1 MRRGREGAKEAA
13 YMTTTASFAATPTTL
28 SVTIAGAI
36 PLPAAGAADAA
47 ADVAAADVDPASSIS
62 GAAVRQPAAAVR
74 RAAADALA
82 AAVPSADAGAAVF
95 GAALLDAASAH
106 ADAASVALP
115 GPPAADAAKGGRPGA
130 PPLAAAA
137 LIPSRGGGGRQRVTA
152 GAAPAAVARAG
163 SGGARGKPLA
173 GSPSRRHPTPPATP
187 RRTCM
192 ARREGDEGV
201 ATEPAS
207 GAMARTRP
215 GAPWSRSPSPGRA
228 QGSGEALVGRPA
240 FLRSRAAH
248 CSDGNTKTCQAS
260 HRAVV
265 SNPLPWKPNTND
277 LQLPP
282 PPPPTP
288 EDQQPRSPLTVSIA
302 RNSATN
308 SHPASIKP
316 TQEPP
321 PPPPPKPRKA
331 EGRSDVRF
339 SRKQK
344 QGLVM
349 FSLKALLC
357 DM

>member
-115 GPPAADAAKGGRPGA
+115 GPPAADATKGGRPGA

-173 GSPSRRHPTPPATP
+173 ATPYTSCDAAPHLYGPKRGRRRRGDRARLRRHGEGPARSALEP
-187 RRTCM
+187 KPFAREGAGQRRS
-192 ARREGDEGV
+192 ARRE
-201 ATEPAS
+201 
-207 GAMARTRP
+207 TRV
-215 GAPWSRSPSPGRA
+215 PSLPR
-228 QGSGEALVGRPA
+228 RP
-240 FLRSRAAH
+240 
-248 CSDGNTKTCQAS
+248 
-260 HRAVV
+260 
-265 SNPLPWKPNTND
+265 
-277 LQLPP
+277 LQ
-282 PPPPTP
+282 
-288 EDQQPRSPLTVSIA
+288 RW
-302 RNSATN
+302 
-308 SHPASIKP
+308 
-316 TQEPP
+316 
-321 PPPPPKPRKA
+321 
-331 EGRSDVRF
+331 
-339 SRKQK
+339 
-344 QGLVM
+344 
-349 FSLKALLC
+349 
-357 DM
+357 

>member
-1 MRRGREGAKEAA
+1 MPRR
-13 YMTTTASFAATPTTL
+13 PPWL
-28 SVTIAGAI
+28 VQ
-36 PLPAAGAADAA
+36 AAGA
-47 ADVAAADVDPASSIS
+47 
-62 GAAVRQPAAAVR
+62 R
-74 RAAADALA
+74 
-82 AAVPSADAGAAVF
+82 
-95 GAALLDAASAH
+95 
-106 ADAASVALP
+106 
-115 GPPAADAAKGGRPGA
+115 
-130 PPLAAAA
+130 
-137 LIPSRGGGGRQRVTA
+137 
-152 GAAPAAVARAG
+152 
-163 SGGARGKPLA
+163 A

-192 ARREGDEGV
+192 AQREGDEGV

-207 GAMARTRP
+207 GAMARSRP

-321 PPPPPKPRKA
+321 PLPPQSRGKQRGVPTSDFLA
-331 EGRSDVRF
+331 NRSKDLSCFLLRLCYVIC
-339 SRKQK
+339 
-344 QGLVM
+344 
-349 FSLKALLC
+349 KALQGRESWKALRLHHLILSC
-357 DM
+357 KYIFKATV